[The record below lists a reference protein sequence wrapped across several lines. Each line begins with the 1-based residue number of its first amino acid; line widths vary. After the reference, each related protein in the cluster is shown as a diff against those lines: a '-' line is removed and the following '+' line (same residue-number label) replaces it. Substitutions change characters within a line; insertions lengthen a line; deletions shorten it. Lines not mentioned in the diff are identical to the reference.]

1 MLATKSRKNRRG
13 EKYPLRLPSKEENCW
28 CYFRQ
33 QQLYIIM
40 DLGAFSTIVLSPF
53 KGTLLLSD
61 SDFHPLLCSHSN
73 CSIWA
78 KNGPGNISGN
88 NRTILRIWPKRSFW
102 MTWRILIHSF
112 LHTFLFFSTI
122 GVEAQV
128 FTEIQRDFLP
138 YLSAL
143 YRVAKQVL
151 VKVPNSNSNLTQ
163 PNQLRLRDSAVTEGF
178 LIQSFFKMPQIFSW
192 NSLL

>member
-1 MLATKSRKNRRG
+1 
-13 EKYPLRLPSKEENCW
+13 
-28 CYFRQ
+28 
-33 QQLYIIM
+33 
-40 DLGAFSTIVLSPF
+40 
-53 KGTLLLSD
+53 
-61 SDFHPLLCSHSN
+61 
-73 CSIWA
+73 
-78 KNGPGNISGN
+78 
-88 NRTILRIWPKRSFW
+88 

-151 VKVPNSNSNLTQ
+151 VKVPNSKSNLTQ

-178 LIQSFFKMPQIFSW
+178 LIQSFFKMPPIFS
-192 NSLL
+192 